1 MKVFY
6 FTATGNSLD
15 VAKRFGGELCSIPKI
30 LKGNQFNFEEEKIG
44 IVFPCYGFA
53 APNIV
58 REFIEKVTLK
68 SPYIFV
74 IMTYGNMLADGVN
87 WFARF
92 AEKNNIHIQ
101 YADGLLMVDNYLPI
115 FNIEKQKMKAKNI
128 EENLSRL
135 VEDVNQEK
143 RYIRSGT
150 RFDSILTKSIQ
161 FVYKRYSKMNS
172 DKNFSVG
179 NNCNRCGTCIK
190 VCPRNN
196 IIIDKKQ
203 DQDQSK
209 PIYGGHC
216 EFCLACINLCPQ
228 KAIRLKKESNP
239 NARFMNE
246 NVTLKE
252 IITAND

>member
-30 LKGNQFNFEEEKIG
+30 LKGNQFDFEDEKIG

-53 APNIV
+53 APGIV

-68 SPYIFV
+68 SPYIFA
-74 IMTYGNMLADGVN
+74 IITYGNSLGDAAN
-87 WFARF
+87 WFKSF
-92 AEKNNIHIQ
+92 AEKNNIQIQ
-101 YADGLLMVDNYLPI
+101 YSDGLLMVDNYLPI
-115 FNIEKQKMKAKNI
+115 FNIEKQKLKEKNI

-135 VEDVNQEK
+135 LTDVNQNK
-143 RYIRSGT
+143 KYIRSGT
-150 RFDSILTKSIQ
+150 FFNSMSTKAIQ
-161 FVYKRYSKMNS
+161 FVYKIIPNINS
-172 DKNFSVG
+172 DKNFSIG
-179 NNCNRCGTCIK
+179 DNCNRCGTCVK

-196 IIIDKKQ
+196 IKIDKNL
-203 DQDQSK
+203 DQNK
-209 PIYGGHC
+209 PVYGGHC

-228 KAIRLKKESNP
+228 KSIRLKKESNP